1 MADNLPASLLV
12 FISNLLV
19 IYQLNVFI
27 ILLTNLSYARERQ
40 LCLDYVSSS
49 SRLVMRRP
57 RLWRQQRRPRRFW
70 IKPGRTQSWW
80 DSFSNNIV
88 PPEEWR
94 DNFRMSRAS
103 FFSLCDTATFCSTTV
118 NQNAISCG
126 RRVIRPYGLLPG
138 FFLASLLGSTLG
150 RHH

>member
-1 MADNLPASLLV
+1 MQTLNPQTKVETSIEKRSFSSCKRLKTKTTTESTHCHVISFDKMADNLPASLLV

-80 DSFSNNIV
+80 DSFSNN
-88 PPEEWR
+88 
-94 DNFRMSRAS
+94 SS
-103 FFSLCDTATFCSTTV
+103 S
-118 NQNAISCG
+118 
-126 RRVIRPYGLLPG
+126 RRVEGQ
-138 FFLASLLGSTLG
+138 F
-150 RHH
+150 

>member
-103 FFSLCDTATFCSTTV
+103 FFSLCDTLRPFVQQQSTRMRSPVEVERQVALTLL
-118 NQNAISCG
+118 SC
-126 RRVIRPYGLLPG
+126 
-138 FFLASLLGSTLG
+138 
-150 RHH
+150 